1 MLVDINAVPQ
11 ERVDRDT
18 LLVASVKHKLRLL
31 RNRQDSSETGF
42 CISALP
48 SETVMELNSEYNQQG
63 IAG

>member
-1 MLVDINAVPQ
+1 MLVDINVVPQ

-31 RNRQDSSETGF
+31 RNRQDSPETGF